1 MQAVQT
7 AHVGSMTR
15 TTFSVK
21 HWAHTSRFLT
31 IVLPCDPVT
40 PQYIQ
45 LLNCSWHIRD
55 ILVFVELINQ
65 LIKSD
70 IILTKLKK
78 VISAIKL
85 YLEVL
90 LLLFS
95 LSVVSD
101 SFETLWTVAYQAPL
115 SMGFS
120 RQAYWNGL
128 PFPSPG
134 DLPDP
139 GIEPISPCLRTVG
152 GVFAPEPL
160 IHNTYIFTSCKNAR
174 RCLLKH
180 LF

>member
-1 MQAVQT
+1 M
-7 AHVGSMTR
+7 
-15 TTFSVK
+15 
-21 HWAHTSRFLT
+21 
-31 IVLPCDPVT
+31 
-40 PQYIQ
+40 
-45 LLNCSWHIRD
+45 
-55 ILVFVELINQ
+55 
-65 LIKSD
+65 
-70 IILTKLKK
+70 KLKK

-101 SFETLWTVAYQAPL
+101 SFETLWTVAHQAPL

-120 RQAYWNGL
+120 RQEYWNGL

-139 GIEPISPCLRTVG
+139 GIEPTSPCLRTVG
-152 GVFAPEPL
+152 GVFATEPL
-160 IHNTYIFTSCKNAR
+160 IHNTYIFISCKNAR